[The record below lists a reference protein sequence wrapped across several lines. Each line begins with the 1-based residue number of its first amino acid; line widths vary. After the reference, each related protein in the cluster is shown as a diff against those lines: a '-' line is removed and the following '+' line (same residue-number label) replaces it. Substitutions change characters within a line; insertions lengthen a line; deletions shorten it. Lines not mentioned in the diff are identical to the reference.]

1 MILATNQ
8 VHRVIKDENK
18 VHSCASYRGS
28 PSLSGQAITF
38 LFALFAYR
46 QKQVGKQD
54 QKRIELPRKLINGPV

>member
-1 MILATNQ
+1 MRTRFIP
-8 VHRVIKDENK
+8 VHPI
-18 VHSCASYRGS
+18 AA
-28 PSLSGQAITF
+28 PLLSGQAITF